1 MKEKKYSKTDKPESF
16 MLILGI
22 ALVFASVVYF
32 FTGYE
37 TTHDAVVEG
46 KMVSISARIG
56 GQVLN
61 VFVEDGQEVKKG
73 DLLLEVESQPYL
85 LKLRDAESE
94 LNHAKVRLLMCERPD
109 RDDII
114 ISDERQRRTKSLI
127 DSKYVFA
134 RSDLDKF
141 AKMFSGNVQKRKDKL
156 NPLPKKPKPANP
168 LYQQGVVGQN
178 MQTSSVYQVSSNG
191 HNMVATQ
198 NAQVNQNMA
207 GVNGQAGQQNMPN
220 GVQPQEEDEE
230 DYAMVDTVELKE
242 QIKELESKVADCK
255 LNLSYTRVYATQDGT
270 ISSRNVKVG
279 DEIEVGQEL
288 LNLVPKN
295 VWIIANYK
303 KSQADK
309 MHEGQ
314 VVYIKSEDFP
324 RKFFKGVV
332 ESVDDFDSVAKLDG
346 QEVSEPLMSDKVP
359 VRIAFT
365 KDYSE
370 YNFVPGMAVST
381 AVRVH

>member
-22 ALVFASVVYF
+22 ALVLVSAVFF

-37 TTHDAVVEG
+37 TTDDAVVEG
-46 KMVSISARIG
+46 KMVSISSRVS

-127 DSKYVFA
+127 ESKYVFA

-156 NPLPKKPKPANP
+156 NPLPKKTKPANP
-168 LYQQGVVGQN
+168 LYQQGIVGQG

-191 HNMVATQ
+191 HNVIATQ
-198 NAQVNQNMA
+198 NAQINQNMNNA
-207 GVNGQAGQQNMPN
+207 NGQANQQNTPN
-220 GVQPQEEDEE
+220 GVLPQEEDEE
-230 DYAMVDTVELKE
+230 DYAMVDTVELKQ
-242 QIKELESKVADCK
+242 QIKDLESKVADCK
-255 LNLSYTRVYATQDGT
+255 LNLSYTRVYASQDGT

-279 DEIEVGQEL
+279 DEVEVGQEL

-303 KSQADK
+303 KSQANK

-346 QEVSEPLMSDKVP
+346 QEVSEPLISDKVP

-370 YNFVPGMAVST
+370 YNFVPGMAVTT

>member
-1 MKEKKYSKTDKPESF
+1 MQEKKYSKTDKPESF
-16 MLILGI
+16 TLILGV
-22 ALVFASVVYF
+22 ALVLFSVVF
-32 FTGYE
+32 FLTGYE

-46 KMVSISARIG
+46 KMVSISSRVSG
-56 GQVLN
+56 PVLN

-114 ISDERQRRTKSLI
+114 ISDERQRRSKSLI
-127 DSKYVFA
+127 ESKYVFA

-168 LYQQGVVGQN
+168 LYQQGVVGQG

-191 HNMVATQ
+191 HNMIATQ
-198 NAQVNQNMA
+198 NAQVN
-207 GVNGQAGQQNMPN
+207 QNMPN

-230 DYAMVDTVELKE
+230 DYAMVDTVELKQ
-242 QIKELESKVADCK
+242 QIKDLESKVADCK
-255 LNLSYTRVYATQDGT
+255 LNLSYTRVYASQDGT

-279 DEIEVGQEL
+279 DEVEVGQEL

-332 ESVDDFDSVAKLDG
+332 ESVDDIDSVAKLDG
-346 QEVSEPLMSDKVP
+346 QEVSEPLMSDTVP